1 MIWDPALREPSFTG
15 TEMEMSVSIAKGPQ
29 TRNNAFGNPKRI
41 FDIVLCLIT
50 VWLWGPI
57 VIICALLNLL
67 FNGRPAFYLSERRV
81 HNCSQV
87 RIAKFRAMVRNADK
101 IANRDTVPISDKIFL
116 NIPADSPL
124 YTPLGRFFERLCLT
138 ELPQLLHVLAGQ
150 MSLVGN
156 RPLPEN
162 VVAKLRSKYP
172 YAEDRF
178 LVRAGMTGPV
188 QLIGRDNLPDEKR
201 LSLEIRYCKA
211 CLESYSVRLDFMIL
225 LYTVL
230 IGIRISS
237 TFSVRQVEQLL
248 DRYCRYNLAG
258 WWNAYLEHQHEL
270 VELLKAKVAARV
282 PAKRGPSHR
291 QKGQIELVETS
302 VHQRQD
308 QISKKPVIA
317 KVS

>member
-1 MIWDPALREPSFTG
+1 
-15 TEMEMSVSIAKGPQ
+15 
-29 TRNNAFGNPKRI
+29 
-41 FDIVLCLIT
+41 
-50 VWLWGPI
+50 
-57 VIICALLNLL
+57 
-67 FNGRPAFYLSERRV
+67 
-81 HNCSQV
+81 
-87 RIAKFRAMVRNADK
+87 
-101 IANRDTVPISDKIFL
+101 
-116 NIPADSPL
+116 
-124 YTPLGRFFERLCLT
+124 
-138 ELPQLLHVLAGQ
+138 

-162 VVAKLRSKYP
+162 VVVKLRSKYP

-188 QLIGRDNLPDEKR
+188 QLIGRDNLPDQMR
-201 LSLEIRYCKA
+201 LGLEIRYCKA

-230 IGIRISS
+230 IGIGISS
-237 TFSVRQVEQLL
+237 TFSVYQVEQLL

-270 VELLKAKVAARV
+270 IEVLKAKVTAGV
-282 PAKRGPSHR
+282 PAKDIRLRSVEARGPDHVP
-291 QKGQIELVETS
+291 KGKIELVKTS
-302 VHQRQD
+302 MHRRQD

>member
-1 MIWDPALREPSFTG
+1 
-15 TEMEMSVSIAKGPQ
+15 MEMSVSIA
-29 TRNNAFGNPKRI
+29 KRI

-67 FNGRPAFYLSERRV
+67 VNGRPAFYLSERRV
-81 HNCSQV
+81 YNHSCA
-87 RIAKFRAMVRNADK
+87 RITKFRAMVRHADK
-101 IANRDTVPISDKIFL
+101 IANRDTMPISDKIFL

-124 YTPLGRFFERLCLT
+124 YTPLGRLFERLCFT

-162 VVAKLRSKYP
+162 VVAKLRSRYP

-188 QLIGRDNLPDEKR
+188 QLIGRDNLPDDKR

-230 IGIRISS
+230 IGIGISS
-237 TFSVRQVEQLL
+237 TFSVYQVEQLL

-270 VELLKAKVAARV
+270 IEVLTAKVTAEV
-282 PAKRGPSHR
+282 PAKDIRLSSRRREALWRSEAVEARGPGHVP
-291 QKGQIELVETS
+291 KGQIKLVETS
-302 VHQRQD
+302 MHRRKD
-308 QISKKPVIA
+308 QISKKAVIA

>member
-1 MIWDPALREPSFTG
+1 MISFTG
-15 TEMEMSVSIAKGPQ
+15 TEMEMNVSIA
-29 TRNNAFGNPKRI
+29 KRI
-41 FDIVLCLIT
+41 FDIVLCLVT

-67 FNGRPAFYLSERRV
+67 FNGRPAFYFSQRRV
-81 HNCSQV
+81 YNCSCA

-116 NIPADSPL
+116 NIPTDSPL
-124 YTPLGRFFERLCLT
+124 YTPLGRLFEQLCLT

-162 VVAKLRSKYP
+162 VVAKLRSRYP

-188 QLIGRDNLPDEKR
+188 QLIGRDNLEDQMR

-230 IGIRISS
+230 IGIGISS

-258 WWNAYLEHQHEL
+258 WWNSYLEHERQSIEVLREPTAVGYEL
-270 VELLKAKVAARV
+270 N
-282 PAKRGPSHR
+282 
-291 QKGQIELVETS
+291 GQIELIETS

>member
-1 MIWDPALREPSFTG
+1 MN
-15 TEMEMSVSIAKGPQ
+15 VSIA
-29 TRNNAFGNPKRI
+29 KRI

-57 VIICALLNLL
+57 VIICALLNILL
-67 FNGRPAFYLSERRV
+67 NGRPVFYLSQRRV
-81 HNCSQV
+81 YNCSQA

-101 IANRDTVPISDKIFL
+101 IANRNTVPISDKIFL

-124 YTPLGRFFERLCLT
+124 YTPLGQLFERLCLT

-162 VVAKLRSKYP
+162 VVEALRSKYP

-230 IGIRISS
+230 IGIGISS

-258 WWNAYLEHQHEL
+258 WWNAYLEHQHPAQRWAGGWSNPPSL
-270 VELLKAKVAARV
+270 VARHSSLGSRV
-282 PAKRGPSHR
+282 TGDESRSSGLGLPHSQGPE
-291 QKGQIELVETS
+291 GQIELVDAS
-302 VHQRQD
+302 VHQRQL
-308 QISKKPVIA
+308 K
-317 KVS
+317 